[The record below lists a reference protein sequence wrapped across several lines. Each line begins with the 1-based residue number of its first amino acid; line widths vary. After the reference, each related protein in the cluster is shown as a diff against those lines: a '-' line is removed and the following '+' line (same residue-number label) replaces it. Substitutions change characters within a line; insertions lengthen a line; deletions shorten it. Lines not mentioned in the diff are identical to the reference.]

1 MCYISGKIRQTLP
14 LLDDNANYTSFSE
27 NVNDLIFLD
36 GIDDGIELND
46 DLDNE
51 LAKDLW
57 LGVLRDNMDN
67 PDSLL

>member
-36 GIDDGIELND
+36 GIDDEIEFND